1 MLYISFV
8 LVMSLALLE
17 ILSRRCIG
25 KGRKYRLFNPS
36 AKFLLGFFRKGFL
49 FDRFR
54 AEIRCSETMSEKQV
68 EEEAEK
74 LFTDTVAK
82 GLRGLLLL
90 DIVVMLL
97 AFMPATGE
105 DSNILKRPGVG
116 EEAVKVNIKLSKGG
130 SEKTYGLELSPREY
144 SKEEFREI
152 SDNACKYLDEIISG
166 DNPDLNNVMYDLELP
181 ETDETGTL
189 RIEWYSDDTE
199 LIGIDGRVNSHD
211 IVGTGIVKLSA
222 VLSDGIHDR
231 EYNRTV
237 RVIPYEES
245 GWAEKAENALKVIEE
260 GSREAEKVV
269 LPDMVEG
276 AAVKAESDDEM
287 SAAGKILIFGV
298 ILIVCYM
305 ILQFNKV
312 RKKAMARQDELL
324 GRYSFFVSSI
334 VLKVGSGLSIRE
346 AMISLHAEL
355 KKRNKK
361 DSLFDEMNFVVNGLK
376 AGRDEK
382 EVYAEMGRASGVEE
396 YNRLMSMITRNLERG
411 NSNLLELLHKEEAEA
426 FNERKLR
433 ARRKGEEAAEKLLI
447 PMFILLITVI
457 GIVMFPALQNF

>member
-1 MLYISFV
+1 
-8 LVMSLALLE
+8 
-17 ILSRRCIG
+17 
-25 KGRKYRLFNPS
+25 
-36 AKFLLGFFRKGFL
+36 
-49 FDRFR
+49 
-54 AEIRCSETMSEKQV
+54 
-68 EEEAEK
+68 
-74 LFTDTVAK
+74 
-82 GLRGLLLL
+82 
-90 DIVVMLL
+90 
-97 AFMPATGE
+97 
-105 DSNILKRPGVG
+105 
-116 EEAVKVNIKLSKGG
+116 
-130 SEKTYGLELSPREY
+130 
-144 SKEEFREI
+144 
-152 SDNACKYLDEIISG
+152 
-166 DNPDLNNVMYDLELP
+166 MYDLKLP

-189 RIEWYSDDTE
+189 RIDWYSDDTE

-260 GSREAEKVV
+260 GSRETEKVV

-411 NSNLLELLHKEEAEA
+411 NSNLLELLHKEETEA